1 MAVQV
6 TEVQKALKGMD
17 YPADR
22 DELVEQAKRNKADQE
37 ILDLLT
43 NMDEDTFD
51 GPNAVMK
58 ALRGDLGGP
67 TDE

>member
-22 DELVEQAKRNKADQE
+22 EELVEHAKRNGADQE
-37 ILDLLT
+37 IIDALE
-43 NMDEDTFD
+43 NMDKQNFD

-58 ALRGDLGGP
+58 GLRGNLGGP
-67 TDE
+67 TDQ

>member
-1 MAVQV
+1 MSLQV

-22 DELVEQAKRNKADQE
+22 DDLVQQAERNGADQE
-37 ILDLLT
+37 IIDALKG
-43 NMDEDTFD
+43 MDRDSFD

-58 ALRGDLGGP
+58 GLRGNLGGS
-67 TDE
+67 TDD

>member
-6 TEVQKALKGMD
+6 TEVQKALKGVD
-17 YPADR
+17 YPADQK
-22 DELVEQAKRNKADQE
+22 ELVEHAKRNGADQE
-37 ILDLLT
+37 VLDVLE
-43 NMDEDTFD
+43 NMDKETFD

-67 TDE
+67 TSE